1 MLCSVKCRV
10 MLPVPPDGS
19 FKGFR
24 LSLKNPPGACLT
36 LSLRSRLCPLPS
48 SHPSRAQGQ
57 QKAHLLLLQGTEAQW
72 EPRAACPVPPWP
84 SCALPTQC
92 QLTFPLAAAFPA
104 LQTRA
109 DISVSATFA
118 GSPAPP
124 TTLAPLPQRPRS
136 FPATDNPWEHPMQ
149 PRLCDRCYYGN
160 IYVLAVLG
168 VLTNSIQHVCLLYS
182 CWWKKKTSFPL
193 QCLLE
198 KEKNNPQT
206 KETIKAHILTF
217 HPKDEGEWRRIS
229 FPPPGD
235 AVWLEVALCSAGF
248 IRALHCFPARPLAS
262 LLQWVLEE
270 QLLSPAAGP
279 SFLCQDG
286 SYLFQELAMPR
297 CPGQE
302 NNIHGDKAV
311 NVTAGLHSPCTQ
323 IGLPSEATFY
333 AGN

>member
-19 FKGFR
+19 FKGLR

-36 LSLRSRLCPLPS
+36 LSLRSRLCPFRS

-109 DISVSATFA
+109 EISVSATFA

-149 PRLCDRCYYGN
+149 PAQTVWQMLLWKHLRPCRLGCAY
-160 IYVLAVLG
+160 
-168 VLTNSIQHVCLLYS
+168 
-182 CWWKKKTSFPL
+182 
-193 QCLLE
+193 
-198 KEKNNPQT
+198 
-206 KETIKAHILTF
+206 
-217 HPKDEGEWRRIS
+217 
-229 FPPPGD
+229 
-235 AVWLEVALCSAGF
+235 
-248 IRALHCFPARPLAS
+248 
-262 LLQWVLEE
+262 
-270 QLLSPAAGP
+270 
-279 SFLCQDG
+279 
-286 SYLFQELAMPR
+286 
-297 CPGQE
+297 
-302 NNIHGDKAV
+302 
-311 NVTAGLHSPCTQ
+311 
-323 IGLPSEATFY
+323 
-333 AGN
+333 